1 MSTSTTRTQVHPG
14 ALHSPVATVPRLAL
28 RREEAAA
35 ALGVSA
41 DLFDRHIRHE
51 LCAVRRGRVALY
63 PVAELE
69 GWLSKNA
76 ASTPGAER

>member
-1 MSTSTTRTQVHPG
+1 MSV
-14 ALHSPVATVPRLAL
+14 VATVPRLSL

-35 ALGVSA
+35 ALGVS
-41 DLFDRHIRHE
+41 DDHFDRHVRHE
-51 LCAVRRGRVALY
+51 LRAVRRGRVVLF

-76 ASTPGAER
+76 AGTPGAER

>member
-1 MSTSTTRTQVHPG
+1 MSTPTTRTQVHPG
-14 ALHSPVATVPRLAL
+14 ALHSPVAMVPRLSL

-35 ALGVSA
+35 ALGVS
-41 DLFDRHIRHE
+41 DDFFDNHIRHE
-51 LCAVRRGRVALY
+51 VRVIRRGRVALY

-76 ASTPGAER
+76 AGTPGAER